1 MANPFSPS
9 RTRYWGD
16 KLPVV
21 HRWPYDFNVP
31 GAKED
36 FITQTTP
43 PSDVVGTEV
52 EKT

>member
-1 MANPFSPS
+1 MEIGV
-9 RTRYWGD
+9 RIY
-16 KLPVV
+16 LLV

-36 FITQTTP
+36 YIVQTTP
-43 PSDVVGTEV
+43 PSEVLGAEV